1 MNATIELISPQA
13 ARQHMMGAGGGAML
27 VCAYDDDQKF
37 RENRLAGAIPLSE
50 FQHRAHSLPKDQE
63 IIFYCACPHDES
75 SKAKAEEFHAQGFTN
90 AKALEG
96 GVKAW
101 KGTERSA
108 EPSKATPFAE

>member
-1 MNATIELISPQA
+1 MNATIEMIDQQA
-13 ARQHMMGAGGGAML
+13 AREHMIGREGALL

-37 RENRLAGAIPLSE
+37 QENRLAGAIPFSE
-50 FQHRAHSLPKDQE
+50 FRRKVNQLPGDKE

-75 SKAKAEEFHAQGFTN
+75 ARARAEEFQAQGFTN

-101 KGTERSA
+101 RAGDR
-108 EPSKATPFAE
+108 PQ